1 MNKLKIPR
9 YIRWIALTG
18 VIFLVL
24 MTLLR
29 LAFVLFFKAPAG
41 GKQHLFSAFVLGL
54 RYDLRM
60 VCIACLVLF
69 LLGTIRPLHPLDKK
83 WGNRISFWIW
93 TLFII
98 VFAIFY
104 VVDFAN
110 YAYLSQHFTASL
122 LNYLQDAKISMGMV
136 WQTYHVGWILLI
148 LLAAIA
154 GLLALIRLTYNTTL
168 SKQKNATRGSRIFWG
183 IAFFLLL
190 VIGILG
196 RPIYRPGIF
205 PLRWSDAFALGNDYE
220 STVAL
225 NPFQSFFSSLQF
237 RQSMPD
243 ANKVRAGYPWT
254 AAYLG
259 VTSPDTSNLNFERD
273 VQQQPGKITG
283 QPNVVLVICESFSG
297 YKSSMYGNPL
307 NTTPFFNSLC
317 DKGIFFNRCFTPSYG
332 TARGVWAALTGIP
345 DVELANTSSRNP
357 AYVDQHTIINNFTG
371 YDKYYF
377 IGGSTSWANIRGL
390 LTNNI
395 NDVHL
400 FEQQDYDVPKIDVWG
415 ISDKNL
421 FLQADKILA
430 KQQKPFFAVIQT
442 ADNHRPYTIP
452 DEDKAAFKSNT
463 VALDSVKKYG
473 FESVDEYNA
482 FRYTDFS
489 YQKFIE
495 AASKQP
501 YFNNTIFVFVG
512 DHGIR
517 GDAGNMM
524 PRAWTDQGLTA
535 EHVPLLFYAP
545 GMLKPQ
551 KPSLIA
557 SQVDVLPT
565 IAGLCGI
572 AYTNTAL
579 GQDLLDSSLIKTG
592 GNGKCA
598 VIFDPELKRIGVIQ
612 NDYYYSYGIQNSSPE
627 QICSIANNNKVQ
639 LTDSL
644 RNHYRSITDA
654 FFETAK
660 YMLPNNK
667 KKDGK

>member
-9 YIRWIALTG
+9 YIRWLSLTG

-41 GKQHLFSAFVLGL
+41 SNQHLLPAFVLGL

-69 LLGTIRPLHPLDKK
+69 LLGSIKPLHPLDKK

-93 TLFII
+93 TIFII
-98 VFAIFY
+98 VFAVFY

-110 YAYLSQHFTASL
+110 YAYLSQHLTASL
-122 LNYLQDAKISMGMV
+122 LNYLDDAKISMGMV
-136 WQTYHVGWILLI
+136 WQTYHVGWIVLI
-148 LLAAIA
+148 LLLAIA
-154 GLLALIRLTYNTTL
+154 GLLALIRLTYNITL
-168 SKQKNATRGSRIFWG
+168 SGQKTATRSSRIFWG
-183 IAFFLLL
+183 ILFFFLL

-196 RPIYRPGIF
+196 RVIYRPGIF
-205 PLRWSDAFALGNDYE
+205 PLRWSDAFALGSDYE

-225 NPFQSFFSSLQF
+225 NPFQAFFSSLQF
-237 RQSMPD
+237 KNAKPDPGKVKQS
-243 ANKVRAGYPWT
+243 YPWT

-259 VTSPDTSNLNFERD
+259 VTKPDSTTLNFERD
-273 VQQQPGKITG
+273 VQQANKNVG
-283 QPNVVLVICESFSG
+283 QPNIVLVICESFSG
-297 YKSSMYGNPL
+297 YKSSMYGNSL

-332 TARGVWAALTGIP
+332 TARGVWSAITGIP

-371 YDKYYF
+371 YEKFYF

-395 NDVHL
+395 TGLHL
-400 FEQQDYDVPKIDVWG
+400 FEQDDYDVPKIDVWG

-452 DEDKAAFKSNT
+452 EEDRIAFKKNDIP
-463 VALDSVKKYG
+463 LDSVKKYG

-489 YQKFIE
+489 YQKFME
-495 AASKQP
+495 AAAKQP
-501 YFNNTIFVFVG
+501 YFNNTIFVFIG

-524 PRAWTDQGLTA
+524 PRAWTDQGLSA

-545 GMLKPQ
+545 SLLKPQ
-551 KPSLIA
+551 KHSFVA

-572 AYTNTAL
+572 PYVNTTL
-579 GQDLLDSSLIKTG
+579 GQDLLDSNLAKTG
-592 GNGKCA
+592 DKAKCDI
-598 VIFDPELKRIGVIQ
+598 IFDPELKRIGVIQ
-612 NDYYYSYGIQNSSPE
+612 NSYYYSYGIQNSSPE
-627 QICSIANNNKVQ
+627 QICSIENNDKVV

-644 RNHYRSITDA
+644 RNHFRNITDA

-667 KKDGK
+667 KKLIP